1 VAELIHEETSARIIA
16 AAVEVHQQLGPGLLE
31 SAYEACLAHELVAR
45 GAAVRRQVELPI
57 TYKGTRVDAGFRV
70 DLLVD
75 DAVIVELKAVERL
88 APIHEAQLLT
98 YLRLSGRRVGLLFNF
113 NSRRIMEQFRR
124 LVL

>member
-1 VAELIHEETSARIIA
+1 MAELIHEEISARIIA

-57 TYKGTRVDAGFRV
+57 TYKGNRVDAGFRV
-70 DLLVD
+70 DMLVD